1 MKNLIILRHASPAAQ
16 GTDGTDFTRP
26 LTPEGE
32 NEASLQGGFL
42 REAGIQPDVVAASTA
57 LRAMTTAERLVAA
70 IGAPVPLVPVPEL
83 YNAPGEAL
91 LDYVHTL
98 PDDADTALVVAH
110 MPGVAE
116 LVFMLATNPQDMTV
130 AFCAA
135 MLVGISLDSAERWSD
150 AGPGSGVLEWLL
162 PPLVAR

>member
-1 MKNLIILRHASPAAQ
+1 VKNLIILRHASPAAQ

-42 REAGIQPDVVAASTA
+42 REAGIHPDVIAASTA
-57 LRAMTTAERLVAA
+57 VRATTTAERLIAAMGSTVA
-70 IGAPVPLVPVPEL
+70 LVPVPEL

-91 LDYVHTL
+91 LDYVQTL
-98 PDDADTALVVAH
+98 PEDADTVLVVAH

-116 LVFMLATNPQDMTV
+116 LVAMLATNPQDMTV

-135 MLVGISLDSAERWSD
+135 MLVGISLDSAQSWSD
-150 AGPGSGVLEWLL
+150 AVPGSGVLEWLL
-162 PPLVAR
+162 PPLFAR